1 MDFREIAEKTADILK
16 GYLKDD
22 SGWEVAK
29 KTKDILIEYKP
40 SKEFG
45 GHLYRGTSEYS
56 CPVEIVFQYVDP
68 LPGDAPRLKWD
79 KGIKKIEIL
88 KTISDDVRINR
99 VCTDSACMGMISPR
113 DFVDVILNKKT
124 EDGMSTNVSIDY
136 AECPVDKKY
145 VRGWNHHC
153 GLICMNIP
161 DKPGHTK
168 LVSLIQP
175 DIKGM
180 LPRAL
185 VDQAIP
191 GSMTEFFANLRQCLK
206 DDGKLQ

>member
-1 MDFREIAEKTADILK
+1 MLFTCEKLSK
-16 GYLKDD
+16 YLV
-22 SGWEVAK
+22 GTW
-29 KTKDILIEYKP
+29 KDILIEFKH

-45 GHLYRGTSEYS
+45 GNLYRGTSEFS
-56 CPVEIVFQYVDP
+56 APPETVFQYVDP

-79 KGIKKIEIL
+79 KGLKKIEIL
-88 KTISDDVRINR
+88 KQISDDIRINR
-99 VCTDSACMGMISPR
+99 TCTDSACMGMISPR
-113 DFVDVILNKKT
+113 DFVDVVLTKKT
-124 EDGMSTNVSIDY
+124 EDGISTNGVSVNY
-136 AECPVDKKY
+136 AECPADKKF

-153 GLICMNIP
+153 GLICLSMP

-175 DIKGM
+175 DIRGM

-185 VDQAIP
+185 VDSAIP
-191 GSMTEFFANLRQCLK
+191 GSMTEFFTNLRQCLK